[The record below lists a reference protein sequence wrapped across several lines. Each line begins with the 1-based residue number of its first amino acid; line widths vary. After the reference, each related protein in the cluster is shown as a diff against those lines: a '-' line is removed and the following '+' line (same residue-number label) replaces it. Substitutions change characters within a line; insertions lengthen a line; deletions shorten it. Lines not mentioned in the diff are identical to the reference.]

1 MKKMLVSD
9 YDNTFYTDDVTI
21 FKNISKVNEFKKN
34 GNIFTIA
41 TSRSWNS
48 ISKELE
54 KYNIKCDYV
63 ICNAGA
69 VIVKEKE
76 EKPIYIN
83 FLKPEIVTQI
93 EEILKKQ
100 SDIEITR
107 FTENE
112 NEDICFE
119 RLLGYKIKGD
129 KMILKELKCILEE
142 KNLNLE
148 IVYNNE
154 NKLFINGNSKKENA
168 IGKIHEM
175 INVPIDIITVGDDL
189 VDIGMVEKYNGY
201 RMKESSEGMKKVT
214 NKEVSSIYELLEI
227 EESN

>member
-9 YDNTFYTDDVTI
+9 YDNTFYTDEDTVL
-21 FKNISKVNEFKKN
+21 KNVSKVNEFKEN
-34 GNIFTIA
+34 GNFFTIA

-54 KYNIKCDYV
+54 KYNIKCDYI

-69 VIVKEKE
+69 VIIKE

-93 EEILKKQ
+93 EEILKKE

-112 NEDICFE
+112 DENICFE

-129 KMILKELKCILEE
+129 KKRLKELKSILEE

-154 NKLFINGNSKKENA
+154 NKLFINGNSKKEKA
-168 IGKIHEM
+168 ISKINEM
-175 INVPIDIITVGDDL
+175 IDAQIDIITVGDDL

-201 RMKESSEGMKKVT
+201 RMKDSSEGMKKVT
-214 NKEVSSIYELLEI
+214 DKEVSSVYELLEN
-227 EESN
+227 EEK